1 MKKLLDFIEK
11 SPTAFHAASNLE
23 EMLKKQG
30 FITLSESQKWDL
42 NPGCGYYFTRNS
54 SSVVAFRIPKN
65 VTDIS
70 YHITAAHLDS
80 PALKL
85 KPNFTLESGRYLKL
99 NTEVYG
105 GPILNTWMD
114 RPLNIA
120 GRVIVKD
127 KGLKTKLIS
136 FDKPMAII
144 PNCSIHYYPELN
156 KGVALNAQVDLL
168 PIYCDTKEKR
178 IDLYDL
184 VANKLNINKEDI
196 ISSDLYLAIL
206 DRGCLGG
213 TNNEFL
219 MAPQIDNLE
228 CAYATMQG
236 FIQGENENAIN
247 VVAEFDN
254 EETGSRT
261 RQGAAS
267 MMLADV
273 LERISY
279 SLGLSSE
286 EHKMALASSFIV
298 SADNAH
304 AFHPNYPSKY
314 DPTNAVYMNEG
325 IVIKSAARGSYT
337 TDALSLAYFKSICD
351 ASGVKY
357 QMNTNR
363 SDVMGGSTLGAI
375 SLSNVSI
382 LSIDIGVAQL
392 AMHSAFETAGSK
404 DLEFLINALKR
415 FYESSFK
422 INKDGNLEF

>member
-54 SSVVAFRIPKN
+54 SSVIAFRIPKN

-168 PIYCDTKEKR
+168 PIYCYTKEKR

-213 TNNEFL
+213 ANNEFL

>member
-213 TNNEFL
+213 ANNEFL